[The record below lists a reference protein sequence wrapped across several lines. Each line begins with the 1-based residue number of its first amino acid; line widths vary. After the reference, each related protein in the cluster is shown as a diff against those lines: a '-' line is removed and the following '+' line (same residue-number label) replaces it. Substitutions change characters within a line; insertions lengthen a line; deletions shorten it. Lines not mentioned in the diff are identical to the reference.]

1 MIAFV
6 ALSRI
11 VFQCPDLEHAW
22 IYYKRMFNPAASGE
36 TISVVMILCITLT
49 LCLNIWGEKILNRL
63 ESYFSPTHVI
73 PSFPTII
80 KHTILITIVLY
91 VLFSCM
97 PNGIPP
103 YLYARF

>member
-1 MIAFV
+1 MIGFV

-22 IYYKRMFNPAASGE
+22 IYYKRMFNPTATGE
-36 TISVVMILCITLT
+36 SLSLIMILCITTT
-49 LCLNIWGEKILNRL
+49 LILNIWGEQLQNRL
-63 ESYFSPTHVI
+63 DEYFSPAQRT
-73 PSFPTII
+73 PSISTIL
-80 KHTILITIVLY
+80 KHTILVTLVLY
-91 VLFSCM
+91 ALFLCM